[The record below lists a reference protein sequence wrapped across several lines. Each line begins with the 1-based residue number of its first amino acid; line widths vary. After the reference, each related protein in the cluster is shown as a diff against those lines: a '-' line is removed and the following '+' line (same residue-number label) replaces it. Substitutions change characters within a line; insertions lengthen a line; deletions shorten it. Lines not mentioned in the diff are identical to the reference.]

1 MSFPLKFHKHR
12 CRPAHVRVSLY
23 SRVLTFSCRFSG
35 LVGALGGG
43 LSTLSG
49 YNGLPSVLSGLD
61 DSMSDVAARKKY
73 PFELE
78 KAIHNV
84 MFIQH
89 HMQRQDEFNAV
100 SSAAADWIFN
110 WKFRLAGGWRQRHQ
124 HQHQHRQWQRQRQQ
138 QQRWQGRQ
146 WCWCYSWSCNSSGNL
161 SCIWLDHSQKTT
173 EIALHVRSCHL
184 QCLSIS
190 DLRNPLTI
198 TLGRPSDS
206 KSFSSSLFICTLCRL
221 I

>member
-1 MSFPLKFHKHR
+1 MQYATPALSEAQEHRIFGISCPSQMYDDMSYPF
-12 CRPAHVRVSLY
+12 Y
-23 SRVLTFSCRFSG
+23 RFSG

-61 DSMSDVAARKKY
+61 DSLSDVAARKKY

-100 SSAAADWIFN
+100 SPAAD
-110 WKFRLAGGWRQRHQ
+110 
-124 HQHQHRQWQRQRQQ
+124 
-138 QQRWQGRQ
+138 
-146 WCWCYSWSCNSSGNL
+146 
-161 SCIWLDHSQKTT
+161 
-173 EIALHVRSCHL
+173 
-184 QCLSIS
+184 
-190 DLRNPLTI
+190 
-198 TLGRPSDS
+198 
-206 KSFSSSLFICTLCRL
+206 
-221 I
+221 

>member
-1 MSFPLKFHKHR
+1 MFFIYPE
-12 CRPAHVRVSLY
+12 
-23 SRVLTFSCRFSG
+23 LTFCCRFSG

-100 SSAAADWIFN
+100 SPSP
-110 WKFRLAGGWRQRHQ
+110 
-124 HQHQHRQWQRQRQQ
+124 
-138 QQRWQGRQ
+138 
-146 WCWCYSWSCNSSGNL
+146 CSCLCPQSQPLQLLIEFLIENSV
-161 SCIWLDHSQKTT
+161 CRMEEVVTT
-173 EIALHVRSCHL
+173 TTTTTMTTTT
-184 QCLSIS
+184 
-190 DLRNPLTI
+190 PLTMMMA
-198 TLGRPSDS
+198 TVTA
-206 KSFSSSLFICTLCRL
+206 KAA
-221 I
+221 

>member
-1 MSFPLKFHKHR
+1 MTHIRLLNSSTAAPSIEVFIRQFPLESHFE
-12 CRPAHVRVSLY
+12 ASVSLSLLY
-23 SRVLTFSCRFSG
+23 ICIYIRNQIYYLFTYIIYLFTSKYFSLNVFFLCIFHAFNSFSG

-61 DSMSDVAARKKY
+61 DSLSDVAQRKKY

-100 SSAAADWIFN
+100 SNRFII
-110 WKFRLAGGWRQRHQ
+110 
-124 HQHQHRQWQRQRQQ
+124 
-138 QQRWQGRQ
+138 
-146 WCWCYSWSCNSSGNL
+146 YM
-161 SCIWLDHSQKTT
+161 
-173 EIALHVRSCHL
+173 
-184 QCLSIS
+184 
-190 DLRNPLTI
+190 
-198 TLGRPSDS
+198 LGIL
-206 KSFSSSLFICTLCRL
+206 KIYLYI
-221 I
+221 